1 MAARLYVGVPRGDL
15 VRAAQDHPVV
25 RLLRHRQESGS
36 QPGSRADGAVLGLAI
51 EGGGTRGVIGAGMA
65 AALEHLGMTNVFDVM
80 VGSSAGAFNCAY
92 LMAGQAPFGTTIYYD
107 DLPHGFRRI
116 RLASA
121 LTGQTLDMGFVMD
134 DVVTRRKPLNLK
146 AVLGSPIDL
155 GIVVSDVET
164 RKPVLARSF
173 SDEADLLGALRATA
187 SVPVLCGPP
196 VMYRGRLVTDGGLYQ
211 PFPYP
216 SAIDM
221 GATHVL
227 VLTTRLSDRRPAPSR
242 LTDCLTAAYLRDHPR
257 LARDV
262 VEAVRALRPRG
273 EGGPGRHPGALWA
286 AFCLQFLPGAGCS
299 QPGGHGPPALG
310 RSSRR
315 RVESVYEFLG
325 LPIPRMIEVLQ
336 PFLQP
341 PEVGSST
348 LQACEIVGCPRGR

>member
-1 MAARLYVGVPRGDL
+1 
-15 VRAAQDHPVV
+15 
-25 RLLRHRQESGS
+25 
-36 QPGSRADGAVLGLAI
+36 
-51 EGGGTRGVIGAGMA
+51 MA
-65 AALEHLGMTNVFDVM
+65 AALEHLGMTNAFDVM

-107 DLPHGFRRI
+107 DLPHGFRRV

-134 DVVTRRKPLNLK
+134 DVVARRKPLDLQ
-146 AVLGSPIDL
+146 AILGSPIDL

-164 RKPVLARSF
+164 RKSVLARSF

-211 PFPYP
+211 PFPYR

-242 LTDCLTAAYLRDHPR
+242 LTDWLTAAYLRDHPH

-262 VEAVRALRPRG
+262 IGRYERYAHEVKVVQDATIEPSGRPFVCNICPGRGVVSRVDMDRQRLVEAAV
-273 EGGPGRHPGALWA
+273 
-286 AFCLQFLPGAGCS
+286 AGW
-299 QPGGHGPPALG
+299 
-310 RSSRR
+310 
-315 RVESVYEFLG
+315 ESVYEFLG
-325 LPIPRMIEVLQ
+325 LPTPRMIEVLQ
-336 PFLQP
+336 PFFAA
-341 PEVGSST
+341 SST
-348 LQACEIVGCPRGR
+348 RTSPAGRQPAGRQPAGR